1 MLITGGQKDSLIN
14 TYCKGGPITANTGK
28 NKNYKK
34 KINLNQL
41 PLFTSKGLSGWV
53 TFLEIML
60 LIPWGKIIPSSH
72 EPSSHTLNYHNYY
85 SFSRIFIKII
95 NKIIDLL

>member
-1 MLITGGQKDSLIN
+1 MLITGGHKDTLIN
-14 TYCKGGPITANTGK
+14 TYSKYGPVKANTAK

-41 PLFTSKGLSGWV
+41 PLFTYKGASDWF

-60 LIPWGKIIPSSH
+60 LIPWGKIIPISY

-85 SFSRIFIKII
+85 SFIIIFIK
-95 NKIIDLL
+95 